1 MSDRDRRGIGNE
13 YPNRR
18 TRPERTGVG
27 DEYPDERTMDEQP
40 GLSGGEYPGAEEE
53 TEAMSEELPRVANL
67 PRSAAGWAHLDPRE
81 PWALRCQDV
90 PSDRSRRP
98 YPSMERR

>member
-1 MSDRDRRGIGNE
+1 MSDRDRRGLGNG

-18 TRPERTGVG
+18 TTRERTGVG

-53 TEAMSEELPRVANL
+53 TEAMSEELP
-67 PRSAAGWAHLDPRE
+67 
-81 PWALRCQDV
+81 
-90 PSDRSRRP
+90 PSGDATTFGGRLGTPGPEGTMGTIDETEATS
-98 YPSMERR
+98 

>member
-1 MSDRDRRGIGNE
+1 MSDRDRRGSGNE

-27 DEYPDERTMDEQP
+27 DEYSDQVTMDEQP

-53 TEAMSEELPRVANL
+53 TEAMSEELP
-67 PRSAAGWAHLDPRE
+67 
-81 PWALRCQDV
+81 
-90 PSDRSRRP
+90 PSGEATTFGGRLGMLGPEGTMGTIDETEATP
-98 YPSMERR
+98 

>member
-13 YPNRR
+13 YPDRR
-18 TRPERTGVG
+18 TTRERTGVG

-53 TEAMSEELPRVANL
+53 IEAMGEELPPSGEATTFGGRL
-67 PRSAAGWAHLDPRE
+67 GTPGPEGTMGTIDETDAA
-81 PWALRCQDV
+81 
-90 PSDRSRRP
+90 S
-98 YPSMERR
+98 

>member
-27 DEYPDERTMDEQP
+27 GEYPDEQTMDEQP

-53 TEAMSEELPRVANL
+53 TEATS
-67 PRSAAGWAHLDPRE
+67 
-81 PWALRCQDV
+81 
-90 PSDRSRRP
+90 
-98 YPSMERR
+98 

>member
-1 MSDRDRRGIGNE
+1 MSDRDRRGLGNG

-18 TRPERTGVG
+18 TTRERTGVG

-53 TEAMSEELPRVANL
+53 TEAMSEELPLSGEATTFGGRLGTPGPEGTMGTIDETEAT
-67 PRSAAGWAHLDPRE
+67 S
-81 PWALRCQDV
+81 
-90 PSDRSRRP
+90 
-98 YPSMERR
+98 

>member
-1 MSDRDRRGIGNE
+1 MSDRERRGIDNE
-13 YPNRR
+13 YPDRR

-53 TEAMSEELPRVANL
+53 TEAMSEELP
-67 PRSAAGWAHLDPRE
+67 SSGAATTFGGRLGTPGPEGTMGTIDETEA
-81 PWALRCQDV
+81 A
-90 PSDRSRRP
+90 S
-98 YPSMERR
+98 

>member
-13 YPNRR
+13 DPNRR

-27 DEYPDERTMDEQP
+27 DEYLDQVTMDEQP

-53 TEAMSEELPRVANL
+53 TEAMSEEL
-67 PRSAAGWAHLDPRE
+67 S
-81 PWALRCQDV
+81 
-90 PSDRSRRP
+90 PSGEATTFGGRLGAPGPEGTMGTIDETEATS
-98 YPSMERR
+98 